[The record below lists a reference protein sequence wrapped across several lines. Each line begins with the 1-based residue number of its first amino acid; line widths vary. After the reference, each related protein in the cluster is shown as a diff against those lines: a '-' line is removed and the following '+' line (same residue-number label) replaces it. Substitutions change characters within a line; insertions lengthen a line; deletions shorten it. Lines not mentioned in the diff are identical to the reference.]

1 MVRIKMC
8 SIACSKEVEEEK
20 EMNRITG
27 FKFKDRCKF
36 CKKEIVDGIKI
47 FEDKIPV
54 AHYSCFRRFKGVQ
67 R

>member
-1 MVRIKMC
+1 
-8 SIACSKEVEEEK
+8 
-20 EMNRITG
+20 MNRITG

-36 CKKEIVDGIKI
+36 CKKEIVDGIKV